1 VAEFPGL
8 RLALATFTV
17 FPARPA
23 RVSRRI
29 AASSMAWCPLVGA
42 ALAGLASALLVGARL
57 IYTGPTFYLKGVHV
71 QVFEAPLLASALAV
85 LLLALL
91 TRGLHLD
98 GLADTVDG
106 LASQLPAE
114 DALTIMSAGPVG
126 ALGAAAMMG
135 CLLVEVVALSA
146 SVLAHHGTQSLVFAV
161 VSGRLAMLWSCT
173 KGIPAARESGM
184 GALVA
189 GSVKRRLAWLWTIVV
204 LAGAAVY
211 GRYDSE
217 VGSIGGAIRG
227 AAGVLIA
234 LSVVWM
240 VRRHIV
246 RRLGGITGDVLGAL
260 CEIAT
265 VTSLLITAI
274 GPH

>member
-1 VAEFPGL
+1 VAELPGL
-8 RLALATFTV
+8 RLALATFTI

-29 AASSMAWCPLVGA
+29 AAASMVWCPLVGA

-71 QVFEAPLLASALAV
+71 QVFEAPLLASALAITC
-85 LLLALL
+85 LALL

-146 SVLAHHGTQSLVFAV
+146 SVLAHHGTQSLIFAV
-161 VSGRLAMLWSCT
+161 VTGRLAMLWSCT
-173 KGIPAARESGM
+173 KGVPAARESGM

-189 GSVKRRLAWLWTIVV
+189 GSVARPMAWLWTIVV
-204 LAGAAVY
+204 LAGAGVY

-217 VGSIGGAIRG
+217 VGSVAGAIRG
-227 AAGVLIA
+227 VAGVLIA
-234 LSVVWM
+234 LFVAWM

-265 VTSLLITAI
+265 LASLLITAI